1 MLSSTMTIK
10 HDLLSAR
17 STIFTGK
24 HFHLLYKKKLKK
36 IALINMLL
44 AKYENKTIV
53 ILKKVNGGV

>member
-1 MLSSTMTIK
+1 MTIK

-24 HFHLLYKKKLKK
+24 HFHLLYKKKK
-36 IALINMLL
+36 ALINMLL

-53 ILKKVNGGV
+53 ILKKVYGGV